1 MRQRLKDLFSPATAW
16 YLVALAWLAFCGV
29 AALLMAYRCV
39 THSIFADLID
49 FRNVPIL
56 DSVQRSYESWYMT
69 GMSCGAFAWVAQVP
83 FCRALIRRWEGW
95 GLWLFSG
102 AAALT
107 TGLIAHA
114 VTPASGTT
122 LATVRGTDAWD
133 WFVVALVVATA
144 VCFLRAVNPL
154 SRDVREDEDTA
165 RAGAIQGRL
174 APLVPRMA
182 TIYLLCVAAVFV
194 YALYDH
200 LKFWDPSRNGGYH
213 YDKFFESGELT
224 TANLVLYSTSLVF
237 ASLAALVA
245 CGGYVAYRYLTRPGP
260 ASDGRRLSAAVAAS
274 WALALM
280 LPWEVKLFTEIRAEG
295 AWILPVGLV
304 SLTFAGLAPVCFV
317 TLRTLRG
324 DLRAANW
331 HFHPSEQG
339 LLAFA
344 LFPVYPLLR
353 PMRPRGPRWALA
365 CWMLLA
371 GAVLAG
377 MTWFVN
383 RIEDLYDFDDWRQM
397 LRGGQFPALR
407 IFLALAGAYFVFL
420 CGRRLAEVLIA
431 WRVRPRK
438 RNVFEVPEAS
448 AGMVAAPESAAL
460 EMRADAVPAEAAPLA
475 PLPMAEPIE
484 PVKPAANTG
493 PLPPVLPA
501 RSGLWLQGSRW
512 GVQAAA
518 LACLFFAT
526 WPFWGWEYVSKNVF
540 ARTFEFSGRH
550 EFEMNLLHWIFDLDR
565 DGYAQVL
572 HGGDPD
578 NFDASVQGGGLPPA
592 HEAEVPVD
600 EFEIADPEKAAAFP
614 NVALFFLEGIAPD
627 AISAYGKRKLSGGL
641 RATPHIDGVADEG
654 TVFTNMLCPY
664 PSTWD
669 GWFVMVSG
677 RFLRVMEMNTSRPFG
692 SRYSRYNNI
701 HKVMKLAGIQRF
713 CHADTAPYPSLLV
726 PSDDRMDNYEDG
738 FDSIVSDEEEKKG
751 LWRGDKRADRLV
763 DFIDSLEEGERFFL
777 CEHMSDTHF
786 PWERTPKWRAKELG
800 FPDGLEFAEEDAI
813 VEGTRNNK
821 KSCYY
826 QTITRMDAQIG
837 RVIDRLKERG
847 LYDNTIVI
855 IVSDHGCQWW
865 EHEHLYYVAHL
876 YQQSIHVPCIVRVPG
891 LKSAPK
897 SEAWTMQQDL
907 LPTLMDLAG
916 IRPKNPRAD
925 HPFPGLSLLP
935 LMRGEGDAALLAN
948 FRNRDMLL
956 TTHYDMLGSIRN
968 FREKL
973 IYDRPSGTYLLF
985 DLEKDPQEM
994 HNLADSRPELLQ
1006 EMLDHLSGM
1015 VKKHPAFV
1023 GGIYDPETDGPRKP

>member
-1 MRQRLKDLFSPATAW
+1 MRQRVKDLFSPATAW
-16 YLVALAWLAFCGV
+16 YLTALAWLAFCGV
-29 AALLMAYRCV
+29 AALLLAYRCV

-56 DSVQRSYESWYMT
+56 DSVQRSYETWYLT
-69 GMSCGAFAWVAQVP
+69 GVACGAFAWFAQAP
-83 FCRALIRRWEGW
+83 FYRSLIRRWEGW
-95 GLWLFSG
+95 GLWMFSG
-102 AAALT
+102 AAVLT
-107 TGLIAHA
+107 TGIIAQA

-122 LATVRGTDAWD
+122 LATVRAIDAWD
-133 WFVVALVVATA
+133 WFVLALGVAAA

-154 SRDVREDEDTA
+154 SRDAREDEDAT
-165 RAGAIQGRL
+165 RAGAAQGRL
-174 APLVPRMA
+174 APLAPRLA

-200 LKFWDPSRNGGYH
+200 LKFWDPARNGGYH
-213 YDKFFESGELT
+213 YDKFFAAGELP
-224 TANLVLYSTSLVF
+224 TAHLVLYSTSLVF

-260 ASDGRRLSAAVAAS
+260 SSDGRRLAAAVAAS

-295 AWILPVGLV
+295 AWILPAGLVGLA
-304 SLTFAGLAPVCFV
+304 FAGLAPVCFV

-324 DLRAANW
+324 DLCAANW

-353 PMRPRGPRWALA
+353 PFGPRGPRLALA
-365 CWMLLA
+365 CWMPLA

-377 MTWFVN
+377 LTWFVN
-383 RIEDLYDFDDWRQM
+383 RVEDLYDFDDWRQM

-420 CGRRLAEVLIA
+420 CGRRLVEILIA
-431 WRVRPRK
+431 WRARPRK
-438 RNVFEVPEAS
+438 PKVFELPPVSEGAD
-448 AGMVAAPESAAL
+448 ALNAAAAPVPNEAAL
-460 EMRADAVPAEAAPLA
+460 IAP
-475 PLPMAEPIE
+475 PQFAEPLV
-484 PVKPAANTG
+484 PVAPALNTG
-493 PLPPVLPA
+493 PLPPVLPE
-501 RSGLWLQGSRW
+501 RSGLWLRGSRW

-526 WPFWGWEYVSKNVF
+526 WPFWGWEHVSKNVF
-540 ARTFEFSGRH
+540 ARTSEFNGRH

-578 NFDASVQGGGLPPA
+578 NFDASVQGGGLPPPY
-592 HEAEVPVD
+592 EAEVPVD
-600 EFEIADPEKAAAFP
+600 EFEIADPAKAAAFP
-614 NVALFFLEGIAPD
+614 NVALFFLEGVAPE
-627 AISAYGKRKLSGGL
+627 AISAYGKRKLSGGR
-641 RATPHIDGVADEG
+641 RATPHMDGVADEG

-669 GWFVMVSG
+669 GWFVTVSG
-677 RFLRVMEMNTSRPFG
+677 RFLRVMEMNTSRAFG
-692 SRYSRYNNI
+692 ERYSRYNNL
-701 HKVMKLAGIQRF
+701 HKILKLAGINRF

-738 FDSIVSDEEEKKG
+738 FDSIVSDEEEKKNI
-751 LWRGDKRADRLV
+751 WRGDKRADRLV

-837 RVIDRLKERG
+837 RVLERLKERG
-847 LYDNTIVI
+847 LYDNTMVI

-876 YQQSIHVPCIVRVPG
+876 YHQSLHVPCIVRVPG
-891 LKSAPK
+891 LKAAPK
-897 SEAWTMQQDL
+897 ADAWTMQQDL

-916 IRPKNPRAD
+916 IRLKNPRAD
-925 HPFPGLSLLP
+925 HPLPGLSLLP
-935 LMRGEGDAALLAN
+935 LMRGEDDAALLAN
-948 FRNRDMLL
+948 FRNRDMIL

-973 IYDRPSGTYLLF
+973 IFDRPSGTYLLF

-994 HNLADSRPELLQ
+994 HNLADARPELLQ
-1006 EMLDHLSGM
+1006 EILEHLRGL
-1015 VKKHPAFV
+1015 VKKHPAFI
-1023 GGIYDPETDGPRKP
+1023 GGIYDPDVDGPPKH